1 MIHYY
6 LTHCPTKTLT
16 LTHPLIHHIH
26 SFTGDNR
33 YAQSHL
39 WPELIGGE
47 MLLFLWA
54 VEVSFPHP
62 NSLLAR
68 QLVEQGRGRDGK
80 SRSPQENNN
89 GEDRNEDD
97 VDCGDDEED
106 NEGNDHIMPDEAD
119 YDDDEIDDGSGLEVG
134 VKLGAGAFVRVN
146 RGLQPQPQQLSPSSS
161 EDGSDTSYHADAEK
175 VTSILPISPPEGA
188 SPTAQT
194 VFRSVGGLGKEH
206 VTVSIAEP
214 LYFELFRCCH
224 QEEWNQRNINSNNN
238 NSNNHNGNNNNNNNN
253 NNGSGSNSDNSIN
266 THSPLPS

>member
-16 LTHPLIHHIH
+16 LTHPLIHHIL
-26 SFTGDNR
+26 SFKGDNR

-47 MLLFLWA
+47 VLLFLWA

-68 QLVEQGRGRDGK
+68 QLVAQGRGLGGEGK
-80 SRSPQENNN
+80 SRSSQENNN
-89 GEDRNEDD
+89 GEDGNEDD

-134 VKLGAGAFVRVN
+134 VKLGAGAFVSVN
-146 RGLQPQPQQLSPSSS
+146 NGIQLQPQQPSLLGGN
-161 EDGSDTSYHADAEK
+161 ESDTSNHADAENG
-175 VTSILPISPPEGA
+175 TSILPISPLEGA

-238 NSNNHNGNNNNNNNN
+238 SNNHNGNNNNNNNN
-253 NNGSGSNSDNSIN
+253 NNGSGNNSDNSIN